1 MLFLAFQPGS
11 VGQPGCDIMARAH
24 SAINGDSAPQKLGR
38 IILVPTIESFQ
49 LTDQK
54 ASDGAFYGEIKGRN
68 LETIAK
74 TGWDADTGITTD
86 SIPTPV
92 PDSANKET
100 LRVKAPW
107 PAPAPHSPL
116 YIWLRGEEKGRA
128 TTAKW

>member
-1 MLFLAFQPGS
+1 M
-11 VGQPGCDIMARAH
+11 VRAH
-24 SAINGDSAPQKLGR
+24 SATNGDSAPKKLGR
-38 IILVPTIESFQ
+38 IVLLPRIESFQ

-54 ASDGAFYGEIKGRN
+54 ASDGAFYGEIRGRN

-74 TGWDADTGITTD
+74 TGWDAQTGIATD
-86 SIPTPV
+86 SIPTPAADGG
-92 PDSANKET
+92 PSET
-100 LRVKAPW
+100 LRVKEPW